1 MTSSAHFQV
10 LLAACILGLVPAS
23 AMESTT
29 SVLVPLLQNS
39 TGGFKS
45 QTPSRFCASNID
57 GGCNSNQISTPA
69 FKNAISSRQECDSSR
84 FIDSLDFRQ
93 LRCLS
98 PQTYLQIVLQNRW
111 VIGLL

>member
-10 LLAACILGLVPAS
+10 LLAAYILGLVSAS
-23 AMESTT
+23 AVESTT
-29 SVLVPLLQNS
+29 SVV
-39 TGGFKS
+39 
-45 QTPSRFCASNID
+45 QTPSRFCASKID
-57 GGCNSNQISTPA
+57 GGCNSNQVRIFPSQHPA

>member
-29 SVLVPLLQNS
+29 SVV
-39 TGGFKS
+39 

-57 GGCNSNQISTPA
+57 GGFNANQISTPA
-69 FKNAISSRQECDSSR
+69 FKNAISSRQGSSR
-84 FIDSLDFRQ
+84 C

-111 VIGLL
+111 VVGLM